1 MSEKNF
7 SICIHTLGCRANQY
21 ESDAIAAALCAEGFR
36 IVTANERADVSI
48 INTCTVTAES
58 DRKSRQ
64 LIRRCRAVS
73 AHVIVTGCFAEISPD
88 AAKSIDGVDAVI
100 GNKNKSSVI
109 GAVKRFAEGSAYRRE
124 DFSEDFESF
133 EECGALSGGCA
144 VRARAYVKIEDGCD
158 NRCAYCIIP
167 KARGPVR
174 SKSPEDVISEIEALA
189 SSGVCEVILTGI
201 ETASYGRD
209 FGNGYGLYELLR
221 DISLIGGIKRI
232 GMGSLDPSSMRGDF
246 PKRLSALP
254 NVLPHFHISLQS
266 GSSEILAAM
275 RRRYNA
281 SQAKALIENIRS
293 AYDEVTLSCDII
305 AGFPGE
311 SDKLFSETAEF
322 LREARFLHIHAFPFS
337 PREGTEAV
345 SMPDQV
351 PVEVRRERVRILSSL
366 DEKIRSE
373 ILSDYVIRHRLKE
386 VNVLAEKFADGKL
399 TGHTEHFI
407 ETSFEGSK
415 ELVGKICRVTLSE
428 TADGKCFG
436 VWIADQP

>member
-21 ESDAIAAALCAEGFR
+21 ESDAIAAALCTEGFR

-73 AHVIVTGCFAEISPD
+73 DHVIVTGCFAEISPD

-109 GAVKRFAEGSAYRRE
+109 DAVKRFAEGSAYRRD
-124 DFSEDFESF
+124 DFSKDFESF
-133 EECGALSGGCA
+133 EECGALSGGFA

-174 SKSPEDVISEIEALA
+174 SKSPDDVISEVEALA

-209 FGNGYGLYELLR
+209 FGNGYGLYELLH
-221 DISLIGGIKRI
+221 DISLIDGIKRI

-281 SQAKALIENIRS
+281 SQAKALIENIRN

-337 PREGTEAV
+337 SRKGTEAV
-345 SMPDQV
+345 SMPGQI

-373 ILSDYVIRHRLKE
+373 FLSDYVIRHRLKE

-407 ETSFEGSK
+407 ETSFKGSE
-415 ELVGKICRVTLSE
+415 ELVGKICRVTLSG
-428 TADGKCFG
+428 TDGSKCFG
-436 VWIADQP
+436 VRIAAQP

>member
-21 ESDAIAAALCAEGFR
+21 ESDAIAAALCTEGFR

-73 AHVIVTGCFAEISPD
+73 DHVIVTGCFAEISPD

-109 GAVKRFAEGSAYRRE
+109 DAVKRFAEGSAYRRD
-124 DFSEDFESF
+124 DFSKDFESF
-133 EECGALSGGCA
+133 EECGALSGGFA

-174 SKSPEDVISEIEALA
+174 SKSPDDVITEVEALA

-209 FGNGYGLYELLR
+209 FGNGYGLYELLH
-221 DISLIGGIKRI
+221 DISLIDGIKRI

-281 SQAKALIENIRS
+281 SQAKALIENIRN

-337 PREGTEAV
+337 SRKGTEAV
-345 SMPDQV
+345 SMPGQI

-373 ILSDYVIRHRLKE
+373 FLSDYVIRHRLKE

-407 ETSFEGSK
+407 ETSFKGSE
-415 ELVGKICRVTLSE
+415 ELVGKICRVTLSG
-428 TADGKCFG
+428 TDGSKCFG
-436 VWIADQP
+436 VRIAAQP

>member
-1 MSEKNF
+1 M
-7 SICIHTLGCRANQY
+7 
-21 ESDAIAAALCAEGFR
+21 
-36 IVTANERADVSI
+36 
-48 INTCTVTAES
+48 
-58 DRKSRQ
+58 
-64 LIRRCRAVS
+64 
-73 AHVIVTGCFAEISPD
+73 
-88 AAKSIDGVDAVI
+88 
-100 GNKNKSSVI
+100 
-109 GAVKRFAEGSAYRRE
+109 
-124 DFSEDFESF
+124 
-133 EECGALSGGCA
+133 
-144 VRARAYVKIEDGCD
+144 
-158 NRCAYCIIP
+158 
-167 KARGPVR
+167 
-174 SKSPEDVISEIEALA
+174 
-189 SSGVCEVILTGI
+189 ILTGI

-221 DISLIGGIKRI
+221 DISLIDGIKRV

-254 NVLPHFHISLQS
+254 KVLPHFHISLQS

-281 SQAKALIENIRS
+281 SQAKALIENIRN

-337 PREGTEAV
+337 SRKGTEAV
-345 SMPDQV
+345 SMPGQI

-373 ILSDYVIRHRLKE
+373 FLSDYVIRHRLKE

-407 ETSFEGSK
+407 ETSFKGSE
-415 ELVGKICRVTLSE
+415 ELVGKICRVTLSG
-428 TADGKCFG
+428 TDGSKCFG
-436 VWIADQP
+436 VRIAAQP